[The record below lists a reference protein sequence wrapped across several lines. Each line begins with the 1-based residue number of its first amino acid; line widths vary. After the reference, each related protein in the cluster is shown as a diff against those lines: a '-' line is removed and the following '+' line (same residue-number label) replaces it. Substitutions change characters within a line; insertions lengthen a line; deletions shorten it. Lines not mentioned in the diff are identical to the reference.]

1 MNKLHYSIL
10 WAALI
15 IIILLIFFSIYGA
28 FIGSERA
35 QNFFNSPA
43 LVVYWFVLGLMLITG
58 MTIFR
63 GLIRTA
69 GFLLIHFGCIL
80 VLLGAMLGSD
90 AGHRLQ
96 QKLPGIDK
104 IHRGQ
109 MLIYQ
114 GQESNKVITEKDSR
128 IKELPFSIRLKE
140 FRVDYYEPKYP
151 RQPQDKFLLS
161 CRGAVRDYISSL
173 AVIENDEIVA
183 EKNVE
188 VNHPLHYGGYYFY
201 QYSYDTQAGQYSVFM
216 VVSDTGLGLVYGGYV
231 MLCAGVIWHFWLRD
245 IFKKTRKTPYGN

>member
-1 MNKLHYSIL
+1 MSKLHYSIL

-43 LVVYWFVLGLMLITG
+43 LVVYWFVLGLMLIAG
-58 MTIFR
+58 IIIFR
-63 GLIRTA
+63 RPGRL
-69 GFLLIHFGCIL
+69 LLIHCGFIL

-90 AGHRLQ
+90 AGHKLQ
-96 QKLPGIDK
+96 QKLLGIDK

-114 GQESNKVITEKDSR
+114 GQESNKVITEKDSTIR
-128 IKELPFSIRLKE
+128 KLPFSIRLKE
-140 FRVDYYEPKYP
+140 FRVDYYEPK
-151 RQPQDKFLLS
+151 
-161 CRGAVRDYISSL
+161 RGAVRDYISSL
-173 AVIENDEIVA
+173 AVIENDETVA
-183 EKNVE
+183 EKDVE

-201 QYSYDTQAGQYSVFM
+201 QYSYDTQAGQYSVLM
-216 VVSDTGLGLVYGGYV
+216 VVSDTGLGLVYAGYV

-245 IFKKTRKTPYGN
+245 IFKKTRKTPDGN

>member
-1 MNKLHYSIL
+1 MNKLRRSIL
-10 WAALI
+10 RAALI

-43 LVVYWFVLGLMLITG
+43 LVVYWFALCLMLIAG
-58 MTIFR
+58 ITIFQR
-63 GLIRTA
+63 PGRP
-69 GFLLIHFGCIL
+69 LLIHFGCIL

-90 AGHRLQ
+90 AGHKLQ
-96 QKLPGIDK
+96 QKLLGIDK
-104 IHRGQ
+104 IRKGQ

-151 RQPQDKFLLS
+151 RQPQDKFLPS

-173 AVIENDEIVA
+173 AVIENNKTVA
-183 EKNVE
+183 EKDVE

-201 QYSYDTQAGQYSVFM
+201 QYSYDAQAGQYSVLM
-216 VVSDTGLGLVYGGYV
+216 VVSDTGLGLVYAGYV

-245 IFKKTRKTPYGN
+245 IFKKTRKTLYGN

>member
-1 MNKLHYSIL
+1 MNKLRRSIL

-28 FIGSERA
+28 FLGSERA

-58 MTIFR
+58 ITIFQR
-63 GLIRTA
+63 LGRP
-69 GFLLIHFGCIL
+69 LLIHFGCIL

-90 AGHRLQ
+90 TGHKLQ
-96 QKLPGIDK
+96 QKLLGIDK

-114 GQESNKVITEKDSR
+114 GQESNKVITEKDSTIR
-128 IKELPFSIRLKE
+128 KLPFSIKLKE
-140 FRVDYYEPKYP
+140 FRVDYYEP
-151 RQPQDKFLLS
+151 Q
-161 CRGAVRDYISSL
+161 RGAVRDYISSL
-173 AVIENDEIVA
+173 AVIENDKTVA
-183 EKNVE
+183 EKDVE

-201 QYSYDTQAGQYSVFM
+201 QYSYDAQDGQYSVLM

-231 MLCAGVIWHFWLRD
+231 MLCAGVIWYFWLRD

>member
-1 MNKLHYSIL
+1 MNKLRRSIL

-43 LVVYWFVLGLMLITG
+43 LVVYWFVLGLMLIAG
-58 MTIFR
+58 IIIFR
-63 GLIRTA
+63 RPGRL
-69 GFLLIHFGCIL
+69 LLIHCGFIL

-90 AGHRLQ
+90 AGHKLQ
-96 QKLPGIDK
+96 QKLLGIDK

-114 GQESNKVITEKDSR
+114 GQESNKVITEKDSTIR
-128 IKELPFSIRLKE
+128 KLPFSIRLKE
-140 FRVDYYEPKYP
+140 FRVDYYEPK
-151 RQPQDKFLLS
+151 
-161 CRGAVRDYISSL
+161 RGAVRDYISSL
-173 AVIENDEIVA
+173 AVIENDETVA
-183 EKNVE
+183 EKDVE

-201 QYSYDTQAGQYSVFM
+201 QYSYDTQAGQYSVLM
-216 VVSDTGLGLVYGGYV
+216 VVSDTGLGLVYAGYV

-245 IFKKTRKTPYGN
+245 IFKKTRKTPDGN

>member
-15 IIILLIFFSIYGA
+15 IIVLLIFFSIYGA
-28 FIGSERA
+28 FLDSERA
-35 QNFFNSPA
+35 QKFFNSFP
-43 LVVYWFVLGLMLITG
+43 LVVYRFVLGLMLIAGTI
-58 MTIFR
+58 IFR
-63 GLIRTA
+63 RPGRL
-69 GFLLIHFGCIL
+69 LLIHCGFIL

-90 AGHRLQ
+90 AGHKLQ
-96 QKLPGIDK
+96 QKLLGIDK

-114 GQESNKVITEKDSR
+114 GQESNKVITEKDSTIR
-128 IKELPFSIRLKE
+128 KLPFSIKLKE
-140 FRVDYYEPKYP
+140 FRVDYYEPK
-151 RQPQDKFLLS
+151 
-161 CRGAVRDYISSL
+161 RGAVRDYISSL
-173 AVIENDEIVA
+173 AVIENDKTVA

-201 QYSYDTQAGQYSVFM
+201 QYSYDAQAGQYSVLM

>member
-35 QNFFNSPA
+35 QHFFNSPG
-43 LVVYWFVLGLMLITG
+43 LVVYWFALGLTLIAKVTIFRQRWQLMLIYC
-58 MTIFR
+58 
-63 GLIRTA
+63 
-69 GFLLIHFGCIL
+69 GCIL

-90 AGHRLQ
+90 TGHRLQ
-96 QKLPGIDK
+96 QKLLGIDK

-114 GQESNKVITEKDSR
+114 GRESNKVIMEKNNQ
-128 IKELPFSIRLKE
+128 IEELPFSIRLKE
-140 FRVDYYEPKYP
+140 FRVDYYAPKG
-151 RQPQDKFLLS
+151 Q
-161 CRGAVRDYISSL
+161 AVRDYISSL
-173 AVIENDEIVA
+173 AVIENNKTAV

-245 IFKKTRKTPYGN
+245 IFKKTRKTPDGS

>member
-1 MNKLHYSIL
+1 MNKLHYSTL

-43 LVVYWFVLGLMLITG
+43 MVVYWLVSGLMLITG
-58 MTIFR
+58 IIIFQR
-63 GLIRTA
+63 LG
-69 GFLLIHFGCIL
+69 GPLLIHLGCVL

-90 AGHRLQ
+90 TGHKLQ
-96 QKLPGIDK
+96 QKMLGIDK
-104 IHRGQ
+104 IRKGQ

-114 GQESNKVITEKDSR
+114 GQESNKVITEKDSTIR
-128 IKELPFSIRLKE
+128 KLPFSIKLKE
-140 FRVDYYEPKYP
+140 FRIDYYEPQK
-151 RQPQDKFLLS
+151 
-161 CRGAVRDYISSL
+161 GAVRDYISSL
-173 AVIENDEIVA
+173 AVIENNETVA

-188 VNHPLHYGGYYFY
+188 VNHPLHYGRYYFY
-201 QYSYDTQAGQYSVFM
+201 QYSYDTQAGQYSVLL
-216 VVSDTGLGLVYGGYV
+216 VVSDTGLGFVYGGYV

-245 IFKKTRKTPYGN
+245 IFRKTKNAPDRN

>member
-1 MNKLHYSIL
+1 MSKLHYSIL

-28 FIGSERA
+28 FLGSERA

-43 LVVYWFVLGLMLITG
+43 LVVYWFVLGLMLIAE

-63 GLIRTA
+63 GLGRP
-69 GFLLIHFGCIL
+69 LLIHFGCIL

-90 AGHRLQ
+90 TGHKLQ
-96 QKLPGIDK
+96 QKLLGIDK
-104 IHRGQ
+104 INKGQ

-114 GQESNKVITEKDSR
+114 GQESNKVTMGKDSQ
-128 IKELPFSIRLKE
+128 IKELPFSVRLKE
-140 FRVDYYEPKYP
+140 FRVDYYEPK
-151 RQPQDKFLLS
+151 
-161 CRGAVRDYISSL
+161 RGAVRDYISSL
-173 AVIENDEIVA
+173 AVIENDKTVA

-201 QYSYDTQAGQYSVFM
+201 QYSYDTQAGQYSVLM
-216 VVSDTGLGLVYGGYV
+216 VVSDTGLGLVYAGYV

-245 IFKKTRKTPYGN
+245 IFRKTRKTPYGN

>member
-15 IIILLIFFSIYGA
+15 IIVLLIFFSIYGA

-35 QNFFNSPA
+35 QNFFNSFPI
-43 LVVYWFVLGLMLITG
+43 VVYWFVLGLMLITG
-58 MTIFR
+58 ITILR

-80 VLLGAMLGSD
+80 VLFGAMLGSD
-90 AGHRLQ
+90 TGHRLQ
-96 QKLPGIDK
+96 QKLLGIDK
-104 IHRGQ
+104 IRKGQ

-114 GQESNKVITEKDSR
+114 GQESNKVITEKDSTIR
-128 IKELPFSIRLKE
+128 KLPFSIKLKE
-140 FRVDYYEPKYP
+140 FRVDYYEP
-151 RQPQDKFLLS
+151 Q
-161 CRGAVRDYISSL
+161 RGAVRDYISSL
-173 AVIENDEIVA
+173 AIIENNKTVA

-201 QYSYDTQAGQYSVFM
+201 QYSYDAQAGQYSVLM
-216 VVSDTGLGLVYGGYV
+216 VVSDTGLGLVYAGYV
-231 MLCAGVIWHFWLRD
+231 MLCAGVIWNFWLRD
-245 IFKKTRKTPYGN
+245 IFKKTRKTPDGN